1 MKLDR
6 PRDSGLTMIAADD
19 DILRQNIWEADLP
32 ALLATVCYLTRDP
45 AVLRPEWKPARKF
58 GIAVSGLSADEER
71 HARAYC
77 FDRLVSFRDSKMSA
91 PEVPTYDDVWNVGR
105 WLMVETIEPFL
116 QLTLEEMVVADHDPR
131 RPR

>member
-45 AVLRPEWKPARKF
+45 AVLRLEWKPARKF

-91 PEVPTYDDVWNVGR
+91 PEVPTYDDIWNVGR
-105 WLMVETIEPFL
+105 WLMGR
-116 QLTLEEMVVADHDPR
+116 DD
-131 RPR
+131 

>member
-6 PRDSGLTMIAADD
+6 PRDSGLTMIAAYD

-58 GIAVSGLSADEER
+58 GIAVSGLSRGAS
-71 HARAYC
+71 RASLLLRSSRVISR
-77 FDRLVSFRDSKMSA
+77 FQDVSA
-91 PEVPTYDDVWNVGR
+91 EVPTYDDVWNVGR
-105 WLMVETIEPFL
+105 WLMGETIEPFL
-116 QLTLEEMVVADHDPR
+116 QLTLEEMVVANHDPR